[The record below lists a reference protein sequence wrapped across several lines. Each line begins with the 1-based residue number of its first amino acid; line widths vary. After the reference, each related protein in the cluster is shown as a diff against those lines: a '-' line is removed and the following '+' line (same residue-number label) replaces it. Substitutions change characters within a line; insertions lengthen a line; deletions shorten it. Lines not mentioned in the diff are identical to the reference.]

1 MTAQDPKFTW
11 EDIIVDNVTPDE
23 AAAWSVDWAWFLSG
37 QFYPVF
43 LSRFGNW
50 FLRRPDG
57 STQFFEINEGTIV
70 TIAATPEE
78 FQACV
83 NTVEWQERY
92 LYSALVMKYRRQ
104 GVVARGRDG
113 IAFVPHPSFVASID
127 ACKVMVMSMN
137 VLQSLSGQSM
147 RQMRVGS

>member
-1 MTAQDPKFTW
+1 MTAEDLRFTW

-23 AAAWSVDWAWFLSG
+23 ATAWAADWDWFLTG

-57 STQFFEINEGTIV
+57 STEFFEINEV
-70 TIAATPEE
+70 TIETIAQTPEE

-83 NTVEWQERY
+83 NKLEWQEQY
-92 LYSALVMKYRRQ
+92 LYSALVMQYRRQ
-104 GVVARGRDG
+104 GVVALGRDG
-113 IAFVPHPSFVASID
+113 IAFVPHPSFVESLD

-137 VLQSLSGQSM
+137 VLQSISGQLM
-147 RQMRVGS
+147 RQMRGGK